1 MIRNMRSK
9 VTSRESIYTTYFPL
23 VLPSIVLLLAAGSG
37 ILLAFSINKALSL
50 VDKIGVGTGTV
61 DLILWVTLAVFL
73 SMALILSLR
82 LNELAATAII
92 AINIIVD
99 LYLGLYVVSLIM
111 ALAMLL
117 FLFLTQS
124 PRCPWVAPRALWLWT
139 LFLFLAIFPAIFPA
153 TQTIVPFD
161 GLRYYLKVFLAA
173 FIIFWLG
180 MTIARDITKVRLL
193 FSLLVV
199 FGAFDAIVTNIQ
211 AITGVML
218 FSTSRYE
225 ASLQSVGNYQL
236 GATNISRAG
245 AFLINPNPNACF
257 LAMTLLMALGLLFDA
272 PSFLSKA
279 FYLTLTLPIFLA
291 LLFTYSTE
299 GFLAALAGII
309 ALIALAGN
317 GRIRLFLLLL
327 IFGGALVV
335 IVCLPAQVGLLL
347 QHASNPGELQ
357 LRIGAWQTGIRVIQ
371 AFPLTGLGLGSYV
384 YQVQAEPY
392 RVLAQY
398 HVLDHPHNSYLEFA
412 ALAGLPVLIVFLT
425 LLLFA
430 LGLALRNWV
439 QADKRSRT
447 LLGTGVAVVIVL
459 SVVSLSDAGWT
470 FFPLATLGWLVLG
483 VISSP
488 LLSKGLGQPIMQEN
502 NL

>member
-1 MIRNMRSK
+1 VNR
-9 VTSRESIYTTYFPL
+9 F
-23 VLPSIVLLLAAGSG
+23 GG
-37 ILLAFSINKALSL
+37 ILGTFGLAFWAL
-50 VDKIGVGTGTV
+50 VVGI
-61 DLILWVTLAVFL
+61 LIMV
-73 SMALILSLR
+73 LIILFR
-82 LNELAATAII
+82 QDELAATIVI
-92 AINIIVD
+92 AISLCLDFYLSTYIVAQI
-99 LYLGLYVVSLIM
+99 L
-111 ALAMLL
+111 ALALL
-117 FLFLTQS
+117 LIFFIAQS
-124 PRCPWVAPRALWLWT
+124 PRYPWVAPRALWLWT
-139 LFLFLAIFPAIFPA
+139 LFLLLALLAIFPSTQATFPFGG
-153 TQTIVPFD
+153 I
-161 GLRYYLKVFLAA
+161 RYYLKVFLAS
-173 FIIFWLG
+173 FIIFWIG

-193 FSLLVV
+193 FSLLIV

-225 ASLQSVGNYQL
+225 ASLQLVGNYQL

-272 PSFLSKA
+272 SSLLSKA

-299 GFLAALAGII
+299 GLLGALAGII
-309 ALIALAGN
+309 VLIALAGN
-317 GRIRLFLLLL
+317 RRIRLFLLLL

-335 IVCLPAQVGLLL
+335 IVFLPAQVGLFL

-357 LRIGAWQTGIRVIQ
+357 LRNAAWQTGIRVIQ

-488 LLSKGLGQPIMQEN
+488 LLSKGLGQPIMQQN

>member
-1 MIRNMRSK
+1 
-9 VTSRESIYTTYFPL
+9 
-23 VLPSIVLLLAAGSG
+23 
-37 ILLAFSINKALSL
+37 
-50 VDKIGVGTGTV
+50 
-61 DLILWVTLAVFL
+61 
-73 SMALILSLR
+73 
-82 LNELAATAII
+82 
-92 AINIIVD
+92 
-99 LYLGLYVVSLIM
+99 
-111 ALAMLL
+111 
-117 FLFLTQS
+117 
-124 PRCPWVAPRALWLWT
+124 
-139 LFLFLAIFPAIFPA
+139 
-153 TQTIVPFD
+153 
-161 GLRYYLKVFLAA
+161 
-173 FIIFWLG
+173 

-225 ASLQSVGNYQL
+225 ASLQSVGNYHL
-236 GATNISRAG
+236 AGTNISRAG
-245 AFLINPNPNACF
+245 AFLINPNSNACF

-347 QHASNPGELQ
+347 KHASDPSELQ
-357 LRIGAWQTGIRVIQ
+357 LRNGAWQTGLRVIQ
-371 AFPLTGLGLGSYV
+371 AFPLRGVGIGSYV
-384 YQVQAEPY
+384 YQVKAEPY
-392 RVLAQY
+392 RVPAQY
-398 HVLDHPHNSYLEFA
+398 VVLDHPHNSYLEFA
-412 ALAGLPVLIVFLT
+412 ALAGIPVLIVFLT

-459 SVVSLSDAGWT
+459 SFFSLSDAGWT